1 MYLFYSLSVLSCSL
15 SVNSHFYNAL
25 CPTATFLL
33 LLPFSHFISISASVC
48 LCVEWTV
55 VLSSMSGHVLRRP
68 RQRSTHRCI
77 RTHTD
82 YTHNRLSFYFERSF
96 LWEWKSWSWR
106 HLSPIQCYVTAVPTT
121 ITHKHLQLLNMHGHG
136 THRARQPLAIII
148 SCQACN

>member
-55 VLSSMSGHVLRRP
+55 VLSSMSGHVLRGP

-82 YTHNRLSFYFERSF
+82 YTHNRLGFYFERSF
-96 LWEWKSWSWR
+96 IVRMK
-106 HLSPIQCYVTAVPTT
+106 VMTMKTF
-121 ITHKHLQLLNMHGHG
+121 
-136 THRARQPLAIII
+136 I
-148 SCQACN
+148 SCPILCYSSSHNNYPQAFTTT